1 MPFASASQYPVPL
14 LSGAMPTVRDDD
26 WTAAGAPGPRSS
38 SRRLGGAHELTK
50 MAAMEPAA

>member
-26 WTAAGAPGPRSS
+26 CDRGRPWPHVIVMSA
-38 SRRLGGAHELTK
+38 GGAHELTK

>member
-26 WTAAGAPGPRSS
+26 WTEAATWPQVIVVSV
-38 SRRLGGAHELTK
+38 GGAQELTK